1 MVKGKRYSVN
11 SLTALIDGLKVNAEP
26 EQPKKKTPKKDPTDL
41 LLGNLKK
48 LDLTDKKQFKQPRSS
63 RSKKSGISVSS
74 STGRVKMDISNTGKV
89 NKKKVR
95 LPRRTRSTRN
105 ADETLSSALDKLG
118 LGTKKKRK
126 KRRSKSKKKKRRKRR
141 SKTKRN

>member
-1 MVKGKRYSVN
+1 MGKGRRASVN
-11 SLTALIDGLKVNAEP
+11 SLTAFMDGLNVNAEP
-26 EQPKKKTPKKDPTDL
+26 EQHKKNPPKKDTTDL

-48 LDLTDKKQFKQPRSS
+48 LNLTGNKPFKQPRKSGT
-63 RSKKSGISVSS
+63 KKSGTKKPEYS
-74 STGRVKMDISNTGKV
+74 RMDVEKAKQV
-89 NKKKVR
+89 FR
-95 LPRRTRSTRN
+95 RRTRKLSARN

-126 KRRSKSKKKKRRKRR
+126 RRRSKSKKKKRRKRR